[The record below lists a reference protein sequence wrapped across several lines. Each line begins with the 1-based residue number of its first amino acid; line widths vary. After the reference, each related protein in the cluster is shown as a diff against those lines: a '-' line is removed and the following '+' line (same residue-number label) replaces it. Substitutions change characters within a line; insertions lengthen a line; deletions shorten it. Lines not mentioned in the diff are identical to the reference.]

1 MNTTA
6 FLIALVIA
14 LGYYFSKTR
23 VEKRRQ
29 AEQNETDKNETTIAK

>member
-1 MNTTA
+1 MNATA

-23 VEKRRQ
+23 AAKKRQ
-29 AEQNETDKNETTIAK
+29 AAQNEIDKDETTSTK